1 MRGMRYPPEPRH
13 AGNQRRHVLR
23 REAQIAKGMRPK
35 AEWRRV
41 SISIRAGSPLDE
53 RLKGLPKGCVSEWV
67 RFHLG
72 NIDESANAYTALL
85 SFADDRE
92 RAVLSLIQD
101 VHDLRHAAGHH
112 SEGEVDG
119 CASCASMGG
128 L

>member
-1 MRGMRYPPEPRH
+1 MRLKP
-13 AGNQRRHVLR
+13 
-23 REAQIAKGMRPK
+23 
-35 AEWRRV
+35 EWRRV
-41 SISIRAGSPLDE
+41 TISVRVGSPLDE
-53 RLKGLPKGCVSEWV
+53 RLKGLPKGRVSEWV
-67 RFHLG
+67 RFHLEK
-72 NIDESANAYTALL
+72 IDADANAYRSLR